1 MPTSRGCWPT
11 ATPSPSSRSSG
22 EGRVEDLREFLA
34 TCAQG
39 DLLPWAA
46 QRAAADRFHRTV
58 GSVEE
63 AALQLGLMP
72 ARYQRNRRTISIA
85 EQLKL
90 FRSRVVIVGA
100 GGLGGYVVE
109 ELARLGVGTLAVADP
124 DTFEEHNL
132 NRQLLGSLKNLGVP
146 KVEAAVERVG
156 RINPAVRLVPLRS
169 AFSRENGAELLSGA
183 DAVVDALDT
192 VTARVE
198 LARACRELGVPMIH
212 GAIAGWYGQ
221 MATQMPGEDIAPF
234 IYPSGSEPKGVETKL
249 GNPSFT
255 PAVVASL
262 QVAEAC
268 KILLGKG
275 RTLNRR
281 MLLLNLL
288 EMEFEEVP
296 IASGLAPGDTS
307 RG

>member
-1 MPTSRGCWPT
+1 M
-11 ATPSPSSRSSG
+11 
-22 EGRVEDLREFLA
+22 EDLRVFLMA
-34 TCAQG
+34 HAQG
-39 DLLPWAA
+39 DLIPWSV
-46 QRAAADRFHRTV
+46 QVAAADRFHRTI

-63 AALQLGLMP
+63 AALELGWMP

-85 EQLKL
+85 EQLTL

-100 GGLGGYVVE
+100 GGLGGYVIE
-109 ELARLGVGTLAVADP
+109 ELARLGVGTLVVADY

-132 NRQLLGSLKNLGVP
+132 NRQLLATLANLGAP

-156 RINPAVRLVPLRS
+156 AINPAVRLVPLRS
-169 AFSRENGAELLSGA
+169 TFSRENGAELLSGA
-183 DAVVDALDT
+183 DAAVDALDT
-192 VTARVE
+192 VTARVD
-198 LARACRELGVPMIH
+198 LARACREHGVPMVH

-221 MATQMPGEDIAPF
+221 MATQMPGEDITPF
-234 IYPSGSEPKGVETKL
+234 IYPPGSEPKGVETKL

-262 QVAEAC
+262 QVAEVC
-268 KILLGKG
+268 KILLGQG
-275 RTLNRR
+275 RRLDRR

-296 IASGLAPGDTS
+296 IASGGAPGVL
-307 RG
+307 G

>member
-1 MPTSRGCWPT
+1 MEEVR
-11 ATPSPSSRSSG
+11 A
-22 EGRVEDLREFLA
+22 FLA
-34 TCAQG
+34 TCAEG

-46 QRAAADRFHRTV
+46 QVAAADRFRRTV

-63 AALQLGLMP
+63 AALERGLMP
-72 ARYQRNRRTISIA
+72 ARYQRNRRTISIG

-109 ELARLGVGTLAVADP
+109 ELARLGVGTLVVADP

-132 NRQLLGSLKNLGVP
+132 NRQLLALPANLGAP

-156 RINPAVRLVPLRS
+156 RINPAVRVVPLRS

-183 DAVVDALDT
+183 DAAVDALDT

-198 LARACRELGVPMIH
+198 LALACRELGVPMVH

-221 MATQMPGEDIAPF
+221 MATQMPGEDITPF
-234 IYPSGSEPKGVETKL
+234 IYPPGNEPKGVETVL

-262 QVAEAC
+262 QVAEVC
-268 KILLGKG
+268 KILLGQG
-275 RTLNRR
+275 RSLSRR
-281 MLLLNLL
+281 LLFINLL

-296 IASGLAPGDTS
+296 IPSGAAPKD
-307 RG
+307 RE